1 MGVKIIIIIIIFF
14 YSILGYCHIGHH
26 PQGDL
31 AMFDFRPVMKILKI
45 KIKIKILFISLVTCL
60 NKCVGNIKFL
70 D

>member
-1 MGVKIIIIIIIFF
+1 MGMKIIIIIIIIFF
-14 YSILGYCHIGHH
+14 YSILGCCHIGHH

-45 KIKIKILFISLVTCL
+45 KIKILFISLVTCL